1 MTKLSILMVYPTS
14 H

>member
-1 MTKLSILMVYPTS
+1 MTKLSILMVYPAS